1 MSEPS
6 DFELLDMVVPYAMD
20 AVSDAERADIERQL
34 ALAPGPVAAAFRV
47 HVAEVRET
55 LVELSATTA
64 VAPRAAVRNRS
75 LAVSRTPARESRW
88 RKAVLA
94 AAAVIVVGGG
104 AFAAGWMLRPPPAP
118 PVAERVMTAP
128 DVRSVSTSLRSGG
141 TATVVY
147 SRERGDGMVMFDGAA
162 APPPGMVYQVWLMK
176 DGVPVPSGSVI
187 RDPHTVMIANIGRAS
202 ALGLTVEPLGR
213 AAGAAPGDMIGRVML
228 P

>member
-1 MSEPS
+1 MG
-6 DFELLDMVVPYAMD
+6 
-20 AVSDAERADIERQL
+20 AEQNHL
-34 ALAPGPVAAAFRV
+34 WPVTSYSAPGP
-47 HVAEVRET
+47 
-55 LVELSATTA
+55 
-64 VAPRAAVRNRS
+64 
-75 LAVSRTPARESRW
+75 
-88 RKAVLA
+88 
-94 AAAVIVVGGG
+94 
-104 AFAAGWMLRPPPAP
+104 PPF
-118 PVAERVMTAP
+118 
-128 DVRSVSTSLRSGG
+128 SG

-176 DGVPVPSGSVI
+176 DGVPVPSGSAI